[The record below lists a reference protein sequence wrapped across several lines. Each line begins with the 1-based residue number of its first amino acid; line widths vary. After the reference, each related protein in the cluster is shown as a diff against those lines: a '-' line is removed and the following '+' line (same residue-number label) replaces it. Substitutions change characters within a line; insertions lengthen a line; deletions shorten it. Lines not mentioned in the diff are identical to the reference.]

1 MADPTEHWL
10 RQLGLEEYA
19 GIFAEQ
25 RIDQEVLPHLSDGD
39 LEKLGIPLGP
49 RKKLLRAIEGLEADA
64 PPSSGRLDT
73 PSQAADSSHAERR
86 QLTVM
91 FCDLVGSTELSQRLD
106 PEDLREIN
114 RAYQDLC
121 KNALEPY
128 EGYIA
133 RYMGDGVL
141 AYFGY
146 PQAHEDDAERAI
158 LASLDLLQAM
168 AGLNAE
174 ISKEYEVDLSIR
186 IGIATGPVV
195 VGDLIGEGA
204 SRENAVV
211 GETPNVA
218 ARLQALAEPGSV
230 IIAPGTYA
238 LTGRQ
243 FEYQDSGTHA
253 IKGIA
258 EPVRTWRVIGRSAA
272 RSRFEAL
279 HRSMLTPLIGR
290 EHEIALLLDRW
301 QQARDGDG
309 QVVVLTG
316 EAGIGKSRIAET
328 LRDRTAAERPMRLR
342 YQCSP
347 HHSNSELFPFVE
359 AFQRAAQFEDSDAPA
374 DKLEKLESLLS
385 QGTDDVAAVAP
396 LFAAL
401 LSVPTGTR
409 YPPLDMSSEAVKA
422 RTLEALY
429 EQVEGLSRQRPVLV
443 LFEDAHWADPTSL
456 ELLAMLIEQVR
467 SAQVLILITARP
479 EFSPSWSDYMHITS
493 FNLNRFSRGLVNTMV
508 EKVTRGKSL
517 PDEVREQIIDRTDG
531 VPLFVEELTKTVLES
546 GLLEERSASYVLT
559 GPLPPLAIPST
570 LNDSLMARLDRL
582 GSIKDVAQTAAAI
595 GREFS
600 QALLAAVSP
609 LDDDA
614 LQDALG
620 TLVEAELIFP
630 HGRGRHGYIFKHAL
644 VQEAAYDSML
654 RKRRRQ
660 LHGSIAHAIQ
670 DQFPEIVMGQ
680 PEILAHHFSA
690 AGQVATATDYWLQ
703 AGRRATERSANKE
716 AVRHLL
722 RGLEELKQL
731 ASSVDRDRLELSLQI
746 AMTTP
751 ITAISGFGSSESEAS
766 YGRARELCEVLGA
779 TEQLV
784 TVFHGLWVRHTVTL
798 AHREAGKV
806 AAQLLRMGEREDIEA
821 ARMIGHRL
829 SGWNAVFRGN
839 LDVAGAH
846 IEQALSIYDQDRVK
860 HRELRLRSHH
870 DHRVATL
877 SCLAIHQWLCGFPEQ
892 ALATRDEA
900 IAYGRELEHA
910 TSLAYALFHAGCSL
924 AGFSNDPGAA
934 REFGDELFQ
943 LAKHQG
949 FPMYIAAGTVVQ
961 GWAIGKSG
969 DLHAGI
975 AQLQDG
981 LVKVEGGRIRYFL
994 PSYLAMLARL
1004 YMDSGNVDD
1013 ARRALK
1019 DAKTLVEQTDERM
1032 WEAELNRLTG
1042 DVLLMLGEEPPESVQ
1057 SEYEQ
1062 AIEIARGAGAKSLE
1076 LRASTSL
1083 ARLWSTQGRCAEAR
1097 AVLEPVYAHF
1107 TEGFETVDL
1116 RQARSVLAELS

>member
-25 RIDQEVLPHLSDGD
+25 RIDQEVLPHLTDGD

-49 RKKLLRAIEGLEADA
+49 RKKLLRAIEGLEADSA
-64 PPSSGRLDT
+64 PSSGRPDT
-73 PSQAADSSHAERR
+73 QSQAADSSQAERR

-121 KNALEPY
+121 KNTLESY
-128 EGYIA
+128 EGTIA

-146 PQAHEDDAERAI
+146 PQAHEDDAERAV

-174 ISKEYEVDLSIR
+174 ISKDHEVDLSIR

-243 FEYQDSGTHA
+243 FEYQDAGTHG

-301 QQARDGDG
+301 QQAKDGDG

-328 LRDRTAAERPMRLR
+328 LRDRTAAEQPMRLR

-359 AFQRAAQFEDSDAPA
+359 AFQRAAQFKDSDAAA

-409 YPPLDMSSEAVKA
+409 YPPLDMSAEALKA

-429 EQVEGLSRQRPVLV
+429 EQVEGLSRRRPVLV

-546 GLLEERSASYVLT
+546 GLLEERGASYVLT

-582 GSIKDVAQTAAAI
+582 GPIKDVAQTAAVI

-600 QALLAAVSP
+600 YALLAAVSP
-609 LDDDA
+609 LADDA

-620 TLVEAELIFP
+620 QLVEAELIFP
-630 HGRGRHGYIFKHAL
+630 HGRTRHSYIFKHAL

-660 LHGSIAHAIQ
+660 LHGSIADAIQ
-670 DQFPEIVMGQ
+670 DRFPEIVTGQ
-680 PEILAHHFSA
+680 PEMLARHFSA
-690 AGQVATATDYWLQ
+690 AGQAATATDYWLQ

-722 RGLEELKQL
+722 CGLEELKEL
-731 ASSVDRDRLELSLQI
+731 APSVERDRLELSLQI

-751 ITAISGFGSSESEAS
+751 ITAISGFGSPESDAS
-766 YGRARELCEVLGA
+766 YDRAHEPCEVLGA

-784 TVFHGLWVRHTVTL
+784 TVFHGQWVRHTAAL
-798 AHREAGKV
+798 SHREAGKV

-839 LDVAGAH
+839 LDEAGAH
-846 IEQALSIYDQDRVK
+846 LEQALSIYDQDRVK
-860 HRELRLRSHH
+860 FSELRLRSHH

-877 SCLAIHQWLCGFPEQ
+877 SCIAIHQWLCGFPDQ
-892 ALATRDEA
+892 ALATRDETISYA
-900 IAYGRELEHA
+900 RGLEHA
-910 TSLAYALFHAGCSL
+910 TSLAYALFHAGCWL
-924 AGFSNDPGAA
+924 ATFSDDPGAA
-934 REFGDELFQ
+934 RDFGDELLE
-943 LAKHQG
+943 LANHRG
-949 FPMYIAAGTVVQ
+949 LPMYMAAGTVIK
-961 GWAIGKSG
+961 GWVDGRSG

-975 AQLQDG
+975 AQFQDG
-981 LVKVEGGRIRYFL
+981 LVIIDGGGNRYFL
-994 PSYLAMLARL
+994 PGYLALL
-1004 YMDSGNVDD
+1004 TQLHIDSGNADD
-1013 ARRALK
+1013 ALRTL
-1019 DAKTLVEQTDERM
+1019 DEAKRLVDQSGERM
-1032 WEAELNRLTG
+1032 WESELHRLTG
-1042 DVLLMLGEEPPESVQ
+1042 DVLSMSGEKPSELVQ
-1057 SEYEQ
+1057 PEYER
-1062 AIEIARGAGAKSLE
+1062 AREVARRTGAKSLE
-1076 LRASTSL
+1076 FRASTSL
-1083 ARLWSTQGRCAEAR
+1083 ARLWSTQGRYDEAR
-1097 AVLEPVYAHF
+1097 EVLKPIYACF
-1107 TEGFETVDL
+1107 TEGLDTADL
-1116 RQARSVLAELS
+1116 RLARSVLAELP